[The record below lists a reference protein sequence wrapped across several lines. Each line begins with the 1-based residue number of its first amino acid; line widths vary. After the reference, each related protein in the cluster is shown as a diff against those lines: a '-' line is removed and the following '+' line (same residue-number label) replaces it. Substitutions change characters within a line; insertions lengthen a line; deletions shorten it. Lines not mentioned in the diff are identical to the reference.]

1 MRLGDSLIAL
11 AGLFRLVAGDLA
23 VGDEVAEARGEGRRS
38 AKLPI
43 SCCIDSTVDVR
54 EANRSSRI
62 RPAIETEPRHERL
75 RPRVPRLVRDLVG
88 RHDLVGMVVVLLEVL
103 FGARHGGRRA
113 GCSGRWRGRE
123 KGSRLRETGRGRTGL
138 LSMSGGGP

>member
-1 MRLGDSLIAL
+1 
-11 AGLFRLVAGDLA
+11 
-23 VGDEVAEARGEGRRS
+23 
-38 AKLPI
+38 
-43 SCCIDSTVDVR
+43 
-54 EANRSSRI
+54 
-62 RPAIETEPRHERL
+62 
-75 RPRVPRLVRDLVG
+75 
-88 RHDLVGMVVVLLEVL
+88 VGMVVVLLEVL